1 MQTLTQ
7 SAKGYM
13 KYSLIK
19 VPPFQTAHQKRKKKE
34 SRSWLLYPKR
44 ISYIQYKE
52 AKRLPVF
59 NLNKY
64 KGGFHEQAFNQRK
77 SLLAHWQCV
86 HWEICI
92 QI

>member
-19 VPPFQTAHQKRKKKE
+19 SAAFFKQHIKNGRKKE

-52 AKRLPVF
+52 AKKTSAR
-59 NLNKY
+59 
-64 KGGFHEQAFNQRK
+64 
-77 SLLAHWQCV
+77 
-86 HWEICI
+86 I
-92 QI
+92 